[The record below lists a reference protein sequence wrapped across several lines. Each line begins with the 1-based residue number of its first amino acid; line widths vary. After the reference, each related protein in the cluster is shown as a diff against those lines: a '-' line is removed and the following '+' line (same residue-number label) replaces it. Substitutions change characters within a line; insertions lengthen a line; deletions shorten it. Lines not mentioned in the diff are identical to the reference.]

1 MRRQACTSQ
10 QCGFRYSTLETPIE
24 DFWESDPAK
33 TETHQREGLPTRDG
47 KAAGKT
53 RVNPSLIGN
62 PHAVRLKVMCNNCNH
77 IFEFKHDCCPK
88 CGAGSMSSTHTRTS
102 RKMPYKTIGKEIP
115 RVYGVVAIAAC
126 VVMLILAWSLAQ

>member
-1 MRRQACTSQ
+1 MPEVWQRDNRHQHAAFTRWRDAPASVHEPAMRLPLFDI
-10 QCGFRYSTLETPIE
+10 GNPIE

-53 RVNPSLIGN
+53 RVNPSSIGN

-88 CGAGSMSSTHTRTS
+88 CGGGSMASIHTRTS
-102 RKMPYKTIGKEIP
+102 RKN
-115 RVYGVVAIAAC
+115 AI
-126 VVMLILAWSLAQ
+126 